1 MDVFFEQ
8 AANGIVIGI
17 TYALVAVGLTLI
29 YGILDIINMAQGALY
44 MLGAYTAY
52 VLVAYLHVNYFAAVL
67 LAAPIVGIMGLV
79 MERLSVTPLL
89 GRHHVVFLLSSFGA
103 AVVAE
108 NLVLIAF
115 GPDALPLDSPI
126 AQTVQNVGALIS
138 ITQQKIFVLLAGVLA
153 IGVLSQFIKR
163 GRLGKAMRAVAA
175 DRDTAALMG
184 IDVRRVYQLAFF
196 IGAGISGAAGALMG
210 AVYSIEPTMGNLVL
224 LKSFVVVIMGGMGSL
239 PGAFLGGLILGL
251 AESLGGAYL
260 TIEYKDAF
268 GLVAMIAILL
278 LRPQGLLGRKGL
290 Q

>member
-1 MDVFFEQ
+1 MDVFLEQ
-8 AANGIVIGI
+8 AANGVVIGI
-17 TYALVAVGLTLI
+17 TYALVAIGLTLI
-29 YGILDIINMAQGALY
+29 YGILEVINMAQGTLY
-44 MLGAYTAY
+44 MLGAYSAY
-52 VLVAYLHVNYFAAVL
+52 VLVAYLHVDYFAAVL
-67 LAAPIVGIMGLV
+67 LSVPIAGAMGLV

-89 GRHHVVFLLSSFGA
+89 GRHHVVFLLSTFGA

-126 AQTVQNVGALIS
+126 ARTVQGVGGIIF
-138 ITQQKIFVLLAGVLA
+138 ITQQKVFVLLAGVLA
-153 IGVLSQFIKR
+153 IAALAQFIRR

-184 IDVRRVYQLAFF
+184 IDVRQVYRLAFF

-210 AVYSIEPTMGNLVL
+210 AVYSIEPMMGNLVL

-268 GLVAMIAILL
+268 GLVAMIAVLL

>member
-1 MDVFFEQ
+1 VDVFLEQ
-8 AANGIVIGI
+8 AANGVVIGI
-17 TYALVAVGLTLI
+17 TYALVAIGLTLI
-29 YGILDIINMAQGALY
+29 YGILEVINMAQGTLY
-44 MLGAYTAY
+44 MLGAYSAY
-52 VLVAYLHVNYFAAVL
+52 VLVAYLHVDYFAAVL
-67 LAAPIVGIMGLV
+67 LSVPIAGAMGLV

-89 GRHHVVFLLSSFGA
+89 GRHHVVFLLSTFGA

-126 AQTVQNVGALIS
+126 ARTVQGVGGIIF
-138 ITQQKIFVLLAGVLA
+138 ITQQKVFVLLAGVLA
-153 IGVLSQFIKR
+153 IAALAQFIRR

-184 IDVRRVYQLAFF
+184 IDVRQVYRLAFF

-210 AVYSIEPTMGNLVL
+210 AVYSIEPMMGNLVL

-268 GLVAMIAILL
+268 GLVAMIAVLL

>member
-1 MDVFFEQ
+1 VDVFLEQ
-8 AANGIVIGI
+8 AANGVVIGI
-17 TYALVAVGLTLI
+17 TYALVAIGLTLI
-29 YGILDIINMAQGALY
+29 YGILEVINMAQGTLY
-44 MLGAYTAY
+44 MLGAYSAY

-67 LAAPIVGIMGLV
+67 LSVPIAGAMGLV

-89 GRHHVVFLLSSFGA
+89 GRHHVVFLLSTFGA

-126 AQTVQNVGALIS
+126 ARTVQGVGGIIF
-138 ITQQKIFVLLAGVLA
+138 ITQQKVFVLLAGVLA
-153 IGVLSQFIKR
+153 IAALAQFIRR

-184 IDVRRVYQLAFF
+184 IDVRQVYRLAFF

-210 AVYSIEPTMGNLVL
+210 AVYSIEPMMGNLVL

-268 GLVAMIAILL
+268 GLVAMIAVLL

>member
-1 MDVFFEQ
+1 MDVFLEQ
-8 AANGIVIGI
+8 AANGVVIGI
-17 TYALVAVGLTLI
+17 TYALVAIGLTLI
-29 YGILDIINMAQGALY
+29 YGILEVINMAQGTLY
-44 MLGAYTAY
+44 MLGAYSAY
-52 VLVAYLHVNYFAAVL
+52 VLVAYLHVDYFAAVL
-67 LAAPIVGIMGLV
+67 LSVPIAGAMGLV

-89 GRHHVVFLLSSFGA
+89 GRHHVVFLLSTFGA

-126 AQTVQNVGALIS
+126 ARTVQGVGGIIF
-138 ITQQKIFVLLAGVLA
+138 ITQQKVFVLLAGVLA
-153 IGVLSQFIKR
+153 IAALAQFIRR

-184 IDVRRVYQLAFF
+184 IDVRQVYRLAFF
-196 IGAGISGAAGALMG
+196 IGAGISGAAGAPMG
-210 AVYSIEPTMGNLVL
+210 AVYSIEPMMGNLVL

-268 GLVAMIAILL
+268 GLVAMIAVLL

>member
-1 MDVFFEQ
+1 MDVFLEQ
-8 AANGIVIGI
+8 AANGVVIGI

-29 YGILDIINMAQGALY
+29 YGILEVINMAQGTLY

-67 LAAPIVGIMGLV
+67 LSAPIVGAMGLA

-89 GRHHVVFLLSSFGA
+89 GRHHVVFLLSTFGA

-126 AQTVQNVGALIS
+126 AQTVQNVGSIVS

-153 IGVLSQFIKR
+153 IAALTQFIKR

-184 IDVRRVYQLAFF
+184 IDVRQVYRLAFF

-210 AVYSIEPTMGNLVL
+210 AVYSIEPLMGNLVL
-224 LKSFVVVIMGGMGSL
+224 TKSFIVVIMGGMGSL

-268 GLVAMIAILL
+268 GLVAMIAVLL

>member
-1 MDVFFEQ
+1 MDVFLEQ
-8 AANGIVIGI
+8 AANGVVIGI
-17 TYALVAVGLTLI
+17 TYALVAIGLTLI
-29 YGILDIINMAQGALY
+29 YGILEVINMAQGTLY
-44 MLGAYTAY
+44 MLGAYSAY

-67 LAAPIVGIMGLV
+67 LSVPIAGAMGLV

-89 GRHHVVFLLSSFGA
+89 GRHHVVFLLSTFGA

-126 AQTVQNVGALIS
+126 ARTVQGVGGIIF
-138 ITQQKIFVLLAGVLA
+138 ITQQKVFVLLAGVLA
-153 IGVLSQFIKR
+153 IAALAQFIRR

-184 IDVRRVYQLAFF
+184 IDVRQVYRLAFF

-210 AVYSIEPTMGNLVL
+210 AVYSIEPMMGNLVL

-268 GLVAMIAILL
+268 GLVAMIAVLL